1 MTVELKRMYQR
12 RGLKA
17 DLPQVPTD
25 GEIYLTMDTEELFI
39 GSNGNFIKTLTSN
52 DTIDSLDSDS
62 LLPLTAKQGS
72 VLKDRLAVVE
82 TTNELLKEDVKNQI
96 DGFGD
101 TIQDLQNDNTQINQE
116 LQGIK
121 SDLLN
126 KQDILIF
133 KGLTPPSVDY
143 MWYDEN

>member
-1 MTVELKRMYQR
+1 MYQR

-25 GEIYLTMDTEELFI
+25 GEIYLTLDTDELFI
-39 GSNGNFIKTLTSN
+39 GSNGNFVKTLTSK
-52 DTIDSLDSDS
+52 DTIDNLDSNS
-62 LLPLTAKQGS
+62 LLPLTANQGS
-72 VLKDRLAVVE
+72 VLKDRLTIVE

-96 DGFGD
+96 DGFSG
-101 TIQDLQNDNTQINQE
+101 TIQSLQDDNTQINQE

-126 KQDILIF
+126 KQDMLIF
-133 KGLTPPSVDY
+133 KGLTPPPVDY